1 MRRVL
6 DRPLPR
12 GRHEVGQS
20 AFAFLFSE
28 FIQYSQTRV
37 TTADELQR
45 KLEDAGSGIGRRV
58 LELGVLGERDADR
71 VAQPVG
77 EERADPDRA
86 LHPSVLA
93 LARLGDAEVERV
105 VPAEAVLL
113 GGEGRGSEE
122 LRRIAQ
128 KLRRIAPSYAELRR
142 IAGSRRAC
150 SAARRRYACTITNGF
165 DAFIEKT
172 KLW

>member
-1 MRRVL
+1 MQRADARRADERRADADAGRDVSRHRVTNAKARGAEIANGLRSAQHTAQMRRVL

-58 LELGVLGERDADR
+58 LELGCWREKSSKRETRMLSIL
-71 VAQPVG
+71 Q
-77 EERADPDRA
+77 
-86 LHPSVLA
+86 
-93 LARLGDAEVERV
+93 
-105 VPAEAVLL
+105 
-113 GGEGRGSEE
+113 
-122 LRRIAQ
+122 
-128 KLRRIAPSYAELRR
+128 
-142 IAGSRRAC
+142 
-150 SAARRRYACTITNGF
+150 
-165 DAFIEKT
+165 FI
-172 KLW
+172 